1 MSNMKS
7 IILASSSPRR
17 RSLLEHIG
25 LRFKVRSADVN
36 EDYEA
41 EWSPPEIVTT
51 LSSRKAKHVAEEV
64 KSGLVIG
71 ADTVVAYGENVLGKP
86 EDPRHARRMLRELS
100 GSTHEVY
107 TGLTLINRR
116 EGQNKSRPLSFSER
130 TKVTFG
136 EIDYEEIRT
145 YVASGRSMDKAGAYG
160 IQDPMGALFVK
171 KICGDYHSVV
181 GFPLH
186 AFYVNL
192 KSYAPE
198 YLELFD

>member
-1 MSNMKS
+1 MNS

-25 LRFKVRSADVN
+25 LRFEVRPADVK

-41 EWSPPEIVTT
+41 EWSPPEIVTA
-51 LSSRKAKHVAEEV
+51 LSSRKAIHAAEKV
-64 KSGLVIG
+64 KNGLVIG
-71 ADTVVAYGENVLGKP
+71 ADTVVAHGENVLGKP
-86 EDPRHARRMLRELS
+86 EDPQHARRMLKELS

-107 TGLTLINRR
+107 TGLTLINRQ
-116 EGQNKSRPLSFSER
+116 EGENKSRPLSFSER
-130 TKVTFG
+130 TRVTFG

-145 YVASGRSMDKAGAYG
+145 YVASGRPMDKAGAYG

>member
-1 MSNMKS
+1 MKS
-7 IILASSSPRR
+7 IILASASPRR
-17 RSLLEHIG
+17 RFLLEHIG
-25 LRFKVRSADVN
+25 LRFEVRPADVK

-41 EWSPPEIVTT
+41 EWSPPDIVTT
-51 LSSRKAKHVAEEV
+51 LSSRKAKHVAREV
-64 KSGLVIG
+64 DNGLVIG
-71 ADTVVAYGENVLGKP
+71 ADTIVVYDKNVLGKP
-86 EDPRHARRMLRELS
+86 EDSRHARRMLKELS
-100 GSTHEVY
+100 DSSHEVY

-116 EGQNKSRPLSFSER
+116 EGENKSRPLSFSKR
-130 TKVTFG
+130 TSVTFG

-145 YVASGRSMDKAGAYG
+145 YVASGRPMDKAGAYG

-171 KICGDYHSVV
+171 KICGDYHNVV

-198 YLELFD
+198 YLELLD